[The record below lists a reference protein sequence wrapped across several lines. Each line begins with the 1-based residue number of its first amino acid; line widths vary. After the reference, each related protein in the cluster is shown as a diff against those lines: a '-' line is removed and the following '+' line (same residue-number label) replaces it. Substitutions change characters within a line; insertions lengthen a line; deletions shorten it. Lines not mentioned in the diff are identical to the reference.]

1 MKYLTLATIIAGISG
16 FVVIIIAA
24 WALGSSGTLT
34 EEFTAYWGLFFAGT
48 GVLTGLTQETT
59 RAVSAERGGEKVASR
74 SSVRP
79 ILFSLGAAAV
89 TAVVLG
95 LTAPLWIGRLLS
107 EHQGIGVGM
116 LAVGLGSYA
125 VQATV
130 SGILS
135 GCQLWKQYAALIS
148 LDTGM
153 RMILAVIAWLL
164 GYQLLAFL
172 FITVVGAVSWMVIV
186 ALSKEARAALGSVT
200 DVSARVF
207 MRQALTAMAASG
219 STAVLITGFPTLVKL
234 TNPDTTGQAVT
245 AAAVIYAVTL
255 TRAPLLVPLQQFQSA
270 IIVRFV
276 QGDRSPWNA
285 LAGPLAIVWG
295 VGLVGSGLAWLIG
308 PWLFEVILR
317 QEIFAVPGSLLAA
330 LTLGATA
337 TATLMVTGCATIA
350 YDRHGLYL
358 AGWVVATVVAV
369 AILMGPWSLAMGA
382 ALALIIGPLVGLVV
396 HLVAL
401 FGRGAPVISGA
412 RAGQQNPPSATR

>member
-24 WALGSSGTLT
+24 WALGDSGTLT

-59 RAVSAERGGEKVASR
+59 RAVSAARTGKGGAHT
-74 SSVRP
+74 SSFRP
-79 ILFSLGAAAV
+79 IVFSLAAAAV

-116 LAVGLGSYA
+116 LAVGLASYA

-148 LDTGM
+148 LDTGI
-153 RMILAVIAWLL
+153 RMILAVMAWLL
-164 GYQLLAFL
+164 GYKLLAFL
-172 FITVVGAVSWMVIV
+172 FITVVGAVSWMVII
-186 ALSKEARAALGSVT
+186 ALSREARAALGSLT
-200 DVSARVF
+200 DVSAKVF
-207 MRQALTAMAASG
+207 TRQALTAMAASG

-245 AAAVIYAVTL
+245 ASAVIYAVTL

-276 QGDRSPWNA
+276 QGRRSPWGA
-285 LAGPLAIVWG
+285 LAGPLAIVWA
-295 VGLVGSGLAWLIG
+295 VGLLGSGLAWLIG
-308 PWLFEVILR
+308 PWLFDVILR
-317 QEIFAVPGSLLAA
+317 QDIFSVPGSLLAA
-330 LTLGATA
+330 LTLGATT

-358 AGWVVATVVAV
+358 GGWVLATVVAV
-369 AILMGPWSLAMGA
+369 GILLGPWSLATGA

-396 HLVAL
+396 HVIAL
-401 FGRGAPVISGA
+401 FGRHAPVMA
-412 RAGQQNPPSATR
+412 

>member
-59 RAVSAERGGEKVASR
+59 RAVSAASGSGSGSGSAVAAASR

-95 LTAPLWIGRLLS
+95 ATAPFWIGRLLS

-148 LDTGM
+148 LDTGV

-172 FITVVGAVSWMVIV
+172 FITVVGAVSWVVIV
-186 ALSKEARAALGSVT
+186 GLSRSARAALSSVT
-200 DVSARVF
+200 DVSGPVF

-276 QGDRSPWNA
+276 QGGRSPWNA

-317 QEIFAVPGSLLAA
+317 QEIFAVPGNLLAA
-330 LTLGATA
+330 LTLGATT

-369 AILMGPWSLAMGA
+369 GILMGPWSLAIGA

-401 FGRGAPVISGA
+401 FGKNAPVVGA
-412 RAGQQNPPSATR
+412 GV